1 MPKEFIKRAIVS
13 EIEHYLPTEDI
24 IIIHGARQ
32 VGKTSILLYL
42 QNQLVLQNQPNIY
55 FDLEDSRIL
64 TQLNRGVDEFV
75 TYLSELGFNRDALEQ
90 EQKRLYVM
98 IDEVQ
103 YLENPSSF
111 LKLLADHH
119 KYLKVIVSG
128 SSSFAMKSKFKDSLV
143 GRTVNFEVYPLSFT
157 EFLTFKGISFSL
169 SATYTPAK
177 TIELKN
183 QFYEYLL
190 YGGYPK
196 IVLTSEAL
204 MKEKYLQQI
213 IDTYIRKDIRDLA
226 SIKNV
231 DKFNRML
238 EVLASQSGNLL
249 NLSELSVTC
258 NLSREA
264 LENYIFLLEQTYI
277 LHLVRPFNR
286 NIRSEITK
294 MPKVFFFDTG
304 LMQMLWFKKLQQEVV
319 GSVFET
325 GIYSELIKKYGTDQ
339 VNYWRTKDKK
349 EIDFVV
355 KIANAVL
362 PIEAKMRFQRNVPTV
377 LHTFMDAYAPE
388 ENSTVGYRLVSL
400 EGEPSEPGMI
410 YPWQL

>member
-1 MPKEFIKRAIVS
+1 
-13 EIEHYLPTEDI
+13 
-24 IIIHGARQ
+24 
-32 VGKTSILLYL
+32 
-42 QNQLVLQNQPNIY
+42 
-55 FDLEDSRIL
+55 
-64 TQLNRGVDEFV
+64 
-75 TYLSELGFNRDALEQ
+75 LSTA
-90 EQKRLYVM
+90 
-98 IDEVQ
+98 
-103 YLENPSSF
+103 
-111 LKLLADHH
+111 
-119 KYLKVIVSG
+119 
-128 SSSFAMKSKFKDSLV
+128 
-143 GRTVNFEVYPLSFT
+143 
-157 EFLTFKGISFSL
+157 
-169 SATYTPAK
+169 YTPAK
-177 TIELKN
+177 IIELKN

-196 IVLTSEAL
+196 IVLTSEVQ

-249 NLSELSVTC
+249 NLSELSITC

-325 GIYSELIKKYGTDQ
+325 GIYSELVKKYGTDQ

-355 KIANAVL
+355 KIANSAL
-362 PIEAKMRFQRNVPTV
+362 PIEAKMHFQRTVPTV
-377 LHTFMDAYAPE
+377 LHTFIDAYSPE
-388 ENSTVGYRLVSL
+388 GDSTFGYRLVSL